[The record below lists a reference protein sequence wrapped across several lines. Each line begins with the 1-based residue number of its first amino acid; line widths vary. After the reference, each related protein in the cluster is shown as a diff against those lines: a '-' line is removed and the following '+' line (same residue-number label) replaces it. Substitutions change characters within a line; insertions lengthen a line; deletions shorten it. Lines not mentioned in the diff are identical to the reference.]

1 MRLASSAISLLLLR
15 FSTRSRHPK
24 RLRVVMDH
32 GLHELDVFGGVPL
45 RLERVELL
53 GRESP
58 GRFAWSS
65 WLDDV
70 RRGRPLLVVVGAG
83 AARAGDHACQRH
95 YQ

>member
-1 MRLASSAISLLLLR
+1 
-15 FSTRSRHPK
+15 
-24 RLRVVMDH
+24 MDH

-70 RRGRPLLVVVGAG
+70 RRGRPLLLVVGAG
-83 AARAGDHACQRH
+83 AAGNGDHACHRH
-95 YQ
+95 YQEEVSFDASHAAILVSVFAMAAA